1 MGHHSVTLRF
11 YRKTNVSRK
20 LAQSARK
27 RFGQNFL
34 TDGRVIDSIL
44 ASVQASS
51 NDAVVE
57 IGPGHG
63 AITEGLFKTG
73 CDLTLIELDRNL
85 IPELLASFITKAP
98 NRCTLISE
106 DVLKVDFSQFSRPLR
121 IVGNLPYNISTPLLF
136 KLLEL
141 RDQVQDIHVMLQK
154 EVIDRLSAEPGG
166 PAYGRLSVMVQATAA
181 VIPLIEV
188 LPESFSP
195 SPKVR
200 SGVIRIIPD
209 INKRNR
215 ILSMDDLSRVVRQ
228 AFSQRRKTLRN
239 NFRNWTS
246 TDELVSLTIDPQDRP
261 ERLSVE
267 TYIDLANYMSQ
278 RKSNS

>member
-1 MGHHSVTLRF
+1 MSKEL
-11 YRKTNVSRK
+11 SR
-20 LAQSARK
+20 SARK

-34 TDGRVIDSIL
+34 NDGHVIDAIL
-44 ASVQASS
+44 ALIHTSPS
-51 NDAVVE
+51 DRVVE

-63 AITEGLFKTG
+63 AITDGLFKSG
-73 CDLTLIELDRNL
+73 CDLTLIELDRDL
-85 IPELLASFITKAP
+85 IPELLARFVTKSP
-98 NRCTLISE
+98 DRCKLIHQ
-106 DVLKVDFSQFSRPLR
+106 DVLKVNFSKLSRPLR

-154 EVIDRLSAEPGG
+154 EVVDRLSASPGG
-166 PAYGRLSVMVQATAA
+166 GSYGRLSVMIQATAT
-181 VIPLIEV
+181 VVPLIEV

-195 SPKVR
+195 APKVK

-209 INKRNR
+209 SNKRDR

-239 NFRNWTS
+239 NFKNWTS
-246 TDELVSLTIDPQDRP
+246 TDELVALSINPQDRP

-267 TYIDLANYMSQ
+267 TYIDLANYISQ
-278 RKSNS
+278 RENNF

>member
-1 MGHHSVTLRF
+1 M
-11 YRKTNVSRK
+11 SRK
-20 LAQSARK
+20 FAQSARK

-34 TDGRVIDSIL
+34 TDGRVVDSIL

-51 NDAVVE
+51 KDAVVE

-98 NRCTLISE
+98 DRCKLISQ

-141 RDQVQDIHVMLQK
+141 HDQVQDIHVMLQK
-154 EVIDRLSAEPGG
+154 EVIDRISAEPGG
-166 PAYGRLSVMVQATAA
+166 PAYGRLTVMVQATAR
-181 VIPLIEV
+181 VMPLIEV

-195 SPKVR
+195 APKVR

-209 INKRNR
+209 NNKRDR
-215 ILSMDDLSRVVRQ
+215 IFSMDDLSRVVRQ
-228 AFSQRRKTLRN
+228 AFSQRRKTLKN
-239 NFRNWTS
+239 NLKIWIS
-246 TDELVSLTIDPQDRP
+246 ADELVSLAIDPQDRP

-267 TYIDLANYMSQ
+267 KYIDLANYMGQ
-278 RKSNS
+278 RESNS